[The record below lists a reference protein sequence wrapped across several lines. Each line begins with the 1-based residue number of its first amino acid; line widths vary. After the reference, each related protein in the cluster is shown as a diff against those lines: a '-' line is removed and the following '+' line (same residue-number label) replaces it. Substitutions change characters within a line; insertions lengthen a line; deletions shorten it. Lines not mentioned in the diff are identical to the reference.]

1 VRRFLP
7 FLLLAILLVGVGFGV
22 DLGLSEAPSGSHLGL
37 AMPSVHP
44 APVSTGSSTTST
56 TSLVV
61 AAPKPGD
68 PGWPITVYEPAVPS
82 KGGALAQC
90 PNPLGL
96 ESFGPSQESAAQQ
109 IATSYD
115 HISLDTDLHN
125 SDPSSWIAVRAHVAG
140 RSWPWSNEPL
150 RSRRKVR
157 TQRPLPL
164 HRALRVWRYHRRRD
178 LLSNRGAISQSRLC
192 RVPHDHLVRRSSRST
207 PHLLRL
213 LSQGRCPRGE
223 VG

>member
-1 VRRFLP
+1 MRRFLP

-115 HISLDTDLHN
+115 HISLNTDLHN
-125 SDPSSWIAVRAHVAG
+125 SDPSSWIAVERMWQDGPGHGLTNPYVVGARSGLSGPSRYIVPYACGATIGGETYSVIVGPSPNPDCVACRTTISFVDRAG
-140 RSWPWSNEPL
+140 QPL
-150 RSRRKVR
+150 IYFV
-157 TQRPLPL
+157 
-164 HRALRVWRYHRRRD
+164 Y
-178 LLSNRGAISQSRLC
+178 
-192 RVPHDHLVRRSSRST
+192 
-207 PHLLRL
+207 
-213 LSQGRCPRGE
+213 
-223 VG
+223 